1 MDFEW
6 DAQQQALQKEVQDF
20 IAKEVNIE
28 ELDEEEGEGAR
39 SPKTQAVY
47 DKIHDR
53 GWRAISWPTEYG
65 GQGGSRVDQY
75 LVEEEFA
82 RVGLSVGGGGSGG
95 PTILAGG
102 TQEQK
107 DYYIAKLINGEYSF
121 CQGFTEPSGGADLA
135 GLQCRATKDGDDYVI
150 NGQKMYTSGAH
161 RGTHIYLM
169 ARTDPDSKRNA
180 GISIF
185 LIPMTT
191 PGITVRPLWT
201 IQNEPRAP
209 RGTTYGTY
217 RTNETF
223 FEDVRV
229 PASYILGEVNNGW
242 NLSAMGLNL
251 DRIGAG
257 RYLRS
262 VERDEDIVNWVKDP
276 KNGVVA
282 EHLKNDPKAPE
293 GTTYGTP
300 RTNETFFEDV
310 RVPASCILGEVN
322 NGWNLSAMRLNLDR
336 VGASR
341 YYGSVARDEDIV
353 NWVKDP
359 KNAEAAAN
367 IKNDPSARDRL
378 AECWTEAQV
387 CRLMTMRSMS
397 IVEHDG
403 KFTYEGSAEKVWAP
417 EHGVKITE
425 TVAQLLGPYAQ
436 LLNGAADAVESGIY
450 AHNMLGAFQSGINHG
465 STQIMRDQVAQR
477 GLGLPRNR

>member
-1 MDFEW
+1 VDFEW

-47 DKIHDR
+47 DKIRDR

-107 DYYIAKLINGEYSF
+107 DYYIAKLISGEYSF

-282 EHLKNDPKAPE
+282 EHLKNDP
-293 GTTYGTP
+293 
-300 RTNETFFEDV
+300 
-310 RVPASCILGEVN
+310 
-322 NGWNLSAMRLNLDR
+322 
-336 VGASR
+336 
-341 YYGSVARDEDIV
+341 
-353 NWVKDP
+353 
-359 KNAEAAAN
+359 
-367 IKNDPSARDRL
+367 SARDRI

-387 CRLMTMRSMS
+387 CRLMTLRSMS
-397 IVEHDG
+397 IVEHDL

-417 EHGVKITE
+417 EHGMKVTE
-425 TVAQLLGPYAQ
+425 TIAQLLGPYAQ
-436 LLNGAADAVESGIY
+436 LLNGAEDAIQSGLY